1 MMSGVRMNLQRDSP
15 TTKNKSMETEVIT
28 VSGSD
33 MLEAINRSEVDI
45 QVATAHRFPR
55 DIEKC
60 RANILALAAMDDT
73 IAYNCFYHLE
83 RKDKDGN
90 KSVIEGPS
98 IRLAEIIAASWKN
111 LRIAARILGNDGK
124 TITAQGV
131 CHDLETNVA
140 YSVETKRS
148 ILTSK
153 GYTYS
158 QDMQVVVGNAAAA
171 IALRNAICKVVP
183 AVLINSCIKSIQ
195 QKALEH
201 IKKNGVSSEWLNCLG
216 YMQKYYKLTEKEI
229 LDYIG
234 RKSSADV
241 TAEDIQKL
249 GGVCNAINEKTT
261 TVEEVFKKPKKQKS
275 IAQQVEQQAA
285 ASKQQAEEA
294 MKRTAGRKE
303 AGNA

>member
-1 MMSGVRMNLQRDSP
+1 MSGVRMNLQRNSQ

-111 LRIAARILGNDGK
+111 LRIAARIIGNDGK

-261 TVEEVFKKPKKQKS
+261 TVEEVFKKPKEQKS

-285 ASKQQAEEA
+285 ASKQRAEEA

>member
-1 MMSGVRMNLQRDSP
+1 
-15 TTKNKSMETEVIT
+15 METEVIT

-201 IKKNGVSSEWLNCLG
+201 IKQQGVGSQWTQWLG
-216 YMQKYYKLTEKEI
+216 FMQGTYKLAEKDI
-229 LDYIG
+229 LDYLG
-234 RKSSADV
+234 RKDGSEV
-241 TAEDIQKL
+241 TAKDIQKL
-249 GGVCNAINEKTT
+249 AGAYNAIKEGTT
-261 TVEEVFKKPKKQKS
+261 TVEEAFKKPKEQKS

-285 ASKQQAEEA
+285 ASKQRAAEA
-294 MKRTAGRKE
+294 MKRTASRKE

>member
-1 MMSGVRMNLQRDSP
+1 MNLQKDSP

-111 LRIAARILGNDGK
+111 LRIAARIIGNDGK

-261 TVEEVFKKPKKQKS
+261 TVEEVFKKPKEQKS
-275 IAQQVEQQAA
+275 IAKQVEQQAA
-285 ASKQQAEEA
+285 ASKQKAEDA

>member
-1 MMSGVRMNLQRDSP
+1 
-15 TTKNKSMETEVIT
+15 METEVIT

-111 LRIAARILGNDGK
+111 LRIAARIIGNDGK

-216 YMQKYYKLTEKEI
+216 YMQKYYELTEREI

-234 RKSSADV
+234 RKEASEV

-261 TVEEVFKKPKKQKS
+261 TVEEVFKKPKEQKS

-285 ASKQQAEEA
+285 ASKRKAEEA
-294 MKRTAGRKE
+294 MKRTGRKE

>member
-1 MMSGVRMNLQRDSP
+1 MNLQKDSP
-15 TTKNKSMETEVIT
+15 TKKNKSMETEVIT

-45 QVATAHRFPR
+45 QVSTAHRFPR

-83 RKDKDGN
+83 RKDKNGN
-90 KSVIEGPS
+90 VSVIEGPS

-111 LRIAARILGNDGK
+111 LRIAARIIGNDGK

-216 YMQKYYKLTEKEI
+216 YMQTNYKLTEKEI

-234 RKSSADV
+234 RKSSAEV

-261 TVEEVFKKPKKQKS
+261 TVEEVFKKPKEQKS
-275 IAQQVEQQAA
+275 IAHQVEQQAA
-285 ASKQQAEEA
+285 ASKQKAEEA
-294 MKRTAGRKE
+294 MKRTGRKE

>member
-1 MMSGVRMNLQRDSP
+1 MSGVRMNLQKNSP

-73 IAYNCFYHLE
+73 VAYNCFYHLE

-111 LRIAARILGNDGK
+111 LRIAARIIGNDGK

-201 IKKNGVSSEWLNCLG
+201 IKQQGVGSQWTQWLG
-216 YMQKYYKLTEKEI
+216 FMQGTYKLTEKDI
-229 LDYIG
+229 LDYLG
-234 RKSSADV
+234 RKDGSEV

-249 GGVCNAINEKTT
+249 AGAYNAIKESTT
-261 TVEEVFKKPKKQKS
+261 TVEEVFKKPKEQKS
-275 IAQQVEQQAA
+275 IAKQVEQQAA
-285 ASKQQAEEA
+285 NSKQKAEEA

>member
-1 MMSGVRMNLQRDSP
+1 
-15 TTKNKSMETEVIT
+15 METEVIT

-60 RANILALAAMDDT
+60 RANIIALAAMDDT

-111 LRIAARILGNDGK
+111 LRIAARIIGNDGK

-261 TVEEVFKKPKKQKS
+261 TVEEVFKKPKEQKS
-275 IAQQVEQQAA
+275 IAKQVEQQAA
-285 ASKQQAEEA
+285 ASKQKAEES

>member
-1 MMSGVRMNLQRDSP
+1 
-15 TTKNKSMETEVIT
+15 METEVIT

-261 TVEEVFKKPKKQKS
+261 TVEEVFKKPKEQKS

-285 ASKQQAEEA
+285 TGKQKAEEA
-294 MKRTAGRKE
+294 MKRTAGRKG

>member
-1 MMSGVRMNLQRDSP
+1 MNLQKDSP
-15 TTKNKSMETEVIT
+15 TKNKSMETEVIT

-111 LRIAARILGNDGK
+111 LRIAARIIGNDGK

-201 IKKNGVSSEWLNCLG
+201 IKQQGVGSQWTQWLG
-216 YMQKYYKLTEKEI
+216 FMQGTYKLAEKDI
-229 LDYIG
+229 LDYLG
-234 RKSSADV
+234 RKDGSKV

-249 GGVCNAINEKTT
+249 AGAYNAIKEHTT
-261 TVEEVFKKPKKQKS
+261 TVEEVFKKPKEQKS

-285 ASKQQAEEA
+285 SSKQKAEEA
-294 MKRTAGRKE
+294 MKRTASRKE

>member
-1 MMSGVRMNLQRDSP
+1 
-15 TTKNKSMETEVIT
+15 METEVIT

-83 RKDKDGN
+83 RNDKDGN

-111 LRIAARILGNDGK
+111 LRIAARIIGNDGK

-201 IKKNGVSSEWLNCLG
+201 IKQQGVGSQWTQWLG
-216 YMQKYYKLTEKEI
+216 FMQGTYKLAEKDI
-229 LDYIG
+229 LDYLG
-234 RKSSADV
+234 RKDGSEV
-241 TAEDIQKL
+241 TAKDIQKL
-249 GGVCNAINEKTT
+249 AGAYNAIKEGTT
-261 TVEEVFKKPKKQKS
+261 TVEEAFKKPKEQKS

-285 ASKQQAEEA
+285 ASKQRAAEA
-294 MKRTAGRKE
+294 MKRTASRKE

>member
-1 MMSGVRMNLQRDSP
+1 MSGVRMNLQRNSP
-15 TTKNKSMETEVIT
+15 TKNKSMETEVIT

-111 LRIAARILGNDGK
+111 LRIAARIIGNDGK

-234 RKSSADV
+234 RKASADV

-261 TVEEVFKKPKKQKS
+261 TVEEVFKKPKEQKS
-275 IAQQVEQQAA
+275 IAKQVEQQAA
-285 ASKQQAEEA
+285 ASKQKAEDA
-294 MKRTAGRKE
+294 MKRTGRKE

>member
-1 MMSGVRMNLQRDSP
+1 MSGVRMNLQKNSP

-111 LRIAARILGNDGK
+111 LRIAARIIGNDGK

-261 TVEEVFKKPKKQKS
+261 TVEEVFKKPKEQKS

-285 ASKQQAEEA
+285 ASKQKAEEA
-294 MKRTAGRKE
+294 MKRTGRKE

>member
-1 MMSGVRMNLQRDSP
+1 MNLQKNSP

-111 LRIAARILGNDGK
+111 LRIAARIIGNDGK

-261 TVEEVFKKPKKQKS
+261 TVEEVFKKPKEQKS
-275 IAQQVEQQAA
+275 IAKQVEQQAA
-285 ASKQQAEEA
+285 ASKQKAEDA

>member
-1 MMSGVRMNLQRDSP
+1 MSGVRMNLQKNSP

-261 TVEEVFKKPKKQKS
+261 TVEEVFKKPKEQKS

-285 ASKQQAEEA
+285 ASKKKAEEA

>member
-1 MMSGVRMNLQRDSP
+1 MNLQKDSP
-15 TTKNKSMETEVIT
+15 TKNKSMETEVIT

-111 LRIAARILGNDGK
+111 LRIAARIIGNDGK

-261 TVEEVFKKPKKQKS
+261 TVEEVFKKPKEQKS

-285 ASKQQAEEA
+285 ASKQKAEEA

>member
-1 MMSGVRMNLQRDSP
+1 MSGARMNLQKNSP

-111 LRIAARILGNDGK
+111 LRIAARIIGNDGK

-261 TVEEVFKKPKKQKS
+261 TVEEVFKKPKEQKS
-275 IAQQVEQQAA
+275 IAKQVEQQAA
-285 ASKQQAEEA
+285 ASKQKAEDA
-294 MKRTAGRKE
+294 MKRTGRKE

>member
-1 MMSGVRMNLQRDSP
+1 
-15 TTKNKSMETEVIT
+15 METEVIT

-73 IAYNCFYHLE
+73 VAYNCFYHLE

-111 LRIAARILGNDGK
+111 LRIAARIIGNDGK

-201 IKKNGVSSEWLNCLG
+201 IKQQGVGSQWTQWLG
-216 YMQKYYKLTEKEI
+216 FMQGTYKLTEKDI
-229 LDYIG
+229 LDYLG
-234 RKSSADV
+234 RKDGSEV

-249 GGVCNAINEKTT
+249 AGAYNAIKEGTT
-261 TVEEVFKKPKKQKS
+261 TVEETFKKPKQQEA
-275 IAQQVEQQAA
+275 IAQRAQAA
-285 ASKQQAEEA
+285 AESAQQKAEKA
-294 MKRTAGRKE
+294 MNRSQGKTGTAAKK
-303 AGNA
+303 

>member
-1 MMSGVRMNLQRDSP
+1 MNLQKNSP

-111 LRIAARILGNDGK
+111 LRIAARIIGNDGK

-201 IKKNGVSSEWLNCLG
+201 IKKNGVSSEWINCLG

-261 TVEEVFKKPKKQKS
+261 TVEEVFKKPKEQKS
-275 IAQQVEQQAA
+275 IAKQVEQQAA
-285 ASKQQAEEA
+285 ASKQKAEES

>member
-1 MMSGVRMNLQRDSP
+1 
-15 TTKNKSMETEVIT
+15 METEVIT

-111 LRIAARILGNDGK
+111 LRIAARIIGNDGK

-201 IKKNGVSSEWLNCLG
+201 IKKNGVSSQWLNCLG

-261 TVEEVFKKPKKQKS
+261 TVEEVFKKPKEQKS
-275 IAQQVEQQAA
+275 IAKQVEQQAA
-285 ASKQQAEEA
+285 ASKQKAEES

>member
-1 MMSGVRMNLQRDSP
+1 
-15 TTKNKSMETEVIT
+15 METEVIT

-111 LRIAARILGNDGK
+111 LRIAARIIGNDGK

-183 AVLINSCIKSIQ
+183 AVLINSCIKSIK

-201 IKKNGVSSEWLNCLG
+201 IKQQGVGSQWTQWLG
-216 YMQKYYKLTEKEI
+216 FMQGTYKLAEKDI
-229 LDYIG
+229 LDYLG
-234 RKSSADV
+234 RKDGSEV

-249 GGVCNAINEKTT
+249 AGAYNAIKENTT
-261 TVEEVFKKPKKQKS
+261 TVEEVFKKPKEQKS
-275 IAQQVEQQAA
+275 IAKQVEQQAA
-285 ASKQQAEEA
+285 ASKQKAEDA

>member
-1 MMSGVRMNLQRDSP
+1 
-15 TTKNKSMETEVIT
+15 METEVIT

-111 LRIAARILGNDGK
+111 LRIAARIIGNDGK

-171 IALRNAICKVVP
+171 IALRNAVCKVVP

-261 TVEEVFKKPKKQKS
+261 TVEEVFKKPKEQKS
-275 IAQQVEQQAA
+275 ISQQVEQQAA
-285 ASKQQAEEA
+285 ASKQKAEDA

>member
-1 MMSGVRMNLQRDSP
+1 MSGVRMNLQKNSP

-111 LRIAARILGNDGK
+111 LRIAARIIGNDGK

-171 IALRNAICKVVP
+171 IALRNAVCKVVP

-261 TVEEVFKKPKKQKS
+261 TVEEVFKKPKEQKS
-275 IAQQVEQQAA
+275 ISQQVEQQAA
-285 ASKQQAEEA
+285 ASKQKAEDA

>member
-1 MMSGVRMNLQRDSP
+1 MSGVRMNLQKNSP

-111 LRIAARILGNDGK
+111 LRIAARIIGNDGK

-201 IKKNGVSSEWLNCLG
+201 IKKNGVSSEWINCLG

-261 TVEEVFKKPKKQKS
+261 TVEEVFKKPKEQKS
-275 IAQQVEQQAA
+275 IAKQVEQQAA
-285 ASKQQAEEA
+285 ASKQKAEES

>member
-1 MMSGVRMNLQRDSP
+1 
-15 TTKNKSMETEVIT
+15 METEVIT

-73 IAYNCFYHLE
+73 IAYKCFYHLE

-111 LRIAARILGNDGK
+111 LRIAARIIGNDGK

-261 TVEEVFKKPKKQKS
+261 TVEEVFKKPKEQKS
-275 IAQQVEQQAA
+275 IAKQVEQQAA
-285 ASKQQAEEA
+285 ASKQKAEES